1 MGIAGREKKLK
12 SYKLLKNRQGFTLI
26 EIIVVLVI
34 IGIVMT
40 LAVPAVMKYI
50 NEAAETKAKSQARA
64 AYFAAQTITLDMIKE
79 NPGVSTQVIMKK
91 INNADVIN
99 KELGIERTGGK
110 LPSGAGAVNQITC
123 SVKEQNNSI
132 EGCII
137 DLLDYSDDY
146 LVSLNEI
153 TKYNH

>member
-1 MGIAGREKKLK
+1 MKP
-12 SYKLLKNRQGFTLI
+12 YKLLKNRQGFTLI

-34 IGIVMT
+34 IGIVMA

-64 AYFAAQTITLDMIKE
+64 AYLAAQTITLDMIKA
-79 NPGVSTQVIMKK
+79 NPGVSSQVIMKK
-91 INNADVIN
+91 INNAEVIN
-99 KELGIERTGGK
+99 KELGIESTGGK

-123 SVKEQNNSI
+123 SVKEEDNSI
-132 EGCII
+132 EGCRI

-153 TKYNH
+153 TRYNH